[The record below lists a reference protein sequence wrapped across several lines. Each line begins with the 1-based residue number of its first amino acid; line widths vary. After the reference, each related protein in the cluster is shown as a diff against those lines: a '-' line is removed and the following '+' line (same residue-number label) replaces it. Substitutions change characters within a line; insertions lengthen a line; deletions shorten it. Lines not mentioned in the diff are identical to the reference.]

1 MVKSTTETL
10 LGSRPARTVAAHP
23 RMATVLVLTVLMIA
37 MGGTAAASE
46 SLATTF
52 GEGVTKTGP

>member
-1 MVKSTTETL
+1 MVKSTVRTL

-23 RMATVLVLTVLMIA
+23 RTVTVLVLGVLMLA

-46 SLATTF
+46 SFATTF